1 MLNEF
6 RHQNDLTREKYK
18 DEFVIP
24 VELEVAFKTFV
35 QACID
40 YRIDM
45 NGRRDF
51 IENLMQGKNITITS
65 LTGLLTPVCTTLA
78 REQVVTHFT
87 KLVEQQEKELH
98 QYDRGNF

>member
-6 RHQNDLTREKYK
+6 RQQNDLAREKHK
-18 DEFVIP
+18 DDFVMP
-24 VELEVAFKTFV
+24 AELETAFKTFV
-35 QACID
+35 QSCIE
-40 YRIDM
+40 YRVHT
-45 NGRRDF
+45 GRGRDF
-51 IENLMQGKNITITS
+51 IENLMQSKNITITS

-87 KLVEQQEKELH
+87 KLAEQQEKELH